1 MNDQEMEKRI
11 REARQIV
18 EQLHT
23 LLHEDAL
30 HRLDLY
36 QKYAH
41 DPDGDKWSP
50 DLYKRCQLID
60 ALRRKLDS
68 ENIDASNKDML

>member
-1 MNDQEMEKRI
+1 MNNQDMEKCI

-18 EQLHT
+18 EQLHH

-36 QKYAH
+36 QKYAY

-50 DLYKRCQLID
+50 DLYKRCQLVD
-60 ALRRKLDS
+60 ALRRKLGN
-68 ENIDASNKDML
+68 ENIDTSNKDML